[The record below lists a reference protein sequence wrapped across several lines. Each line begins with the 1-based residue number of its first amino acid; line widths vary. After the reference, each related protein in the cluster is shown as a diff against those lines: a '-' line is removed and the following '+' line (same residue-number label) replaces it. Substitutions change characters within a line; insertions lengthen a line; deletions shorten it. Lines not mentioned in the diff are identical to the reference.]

1 MVLASLKK
9 VQDIC
14 LYEWGSVCGV
24 LGKLFPFCFVNI
36 FIFFSCRLNQRQTTK
51 KNMSISLVSNKILNK
66 TELLSKYPL

>member
-36 FIFFSCRLNQRQTTK
+36 FIFLAGSTKDKLQR
-51 KNMSISLVSNKILNK
+51 KI
-66 TELLSKYPL
+66 